1 MVSIVLWY
9 NILFEINITSKQLQ
23 SKDLDIHSA
32 VQQLHHTKAY
42 LVDCRSDIGFERV
55 LVDAAEIAKDLEI
68 PPTFEAV
75 PRLRRRKKQFAYE
88 AEDEPVQDQK
98 QNFKVNFFFAI
109 LDTAIRSVEER
120 FEQMRTIES
129 VFGFLYHIQSLQN
142 KTSQEILEC
151 CMKLESALQHG
162 DLRDLVASDL
172 CGELQAIARRLS
184 GETKSPQD
192 VFRFIICQ
200 NFEDSLPNLCIAL
213 RILLTLPVSVASG
226 ERSFSK
232 LKLIKTYIQSSMCQG
247 RLVGLATLYIEHELT
262 DKLDLKDLVINF
274 AQKKAR
280 KVQF

>member
-1 MVSIVLWY
+1 M
-9 NILFEINITSKQLQ
+9 
-23 SKDLDIHSA
+23 
-32 VQQLHHTKAY
+32 
-42 LVDCRSDIGFERV
+42 
-55 LVDAAEIAKDLEI
+55 LVDAAKIAKDLEI
-68 PPTFEAV
+68 PPTFEAE

-88 AEDEPVQDQK
+88 AEDEPVQDPK

-129 VFGFLYHIQSLQN
+129 VFGFLYHIHGLQS

-162 DLRDLVASDL
+162 DNRDLVASDL
-172 CGELQAIARRLS
+172 CGELQSIAQQLCE
-184 GETKSPQD
+184 ETKSPQD
-192 VFRFIICQ
+192 VFRFILCQ
-200 NFEDSLPNLCIAL
+200 NLEDSLPNLCIAL

-232 LKLIKTYIQSSMCQG
+232 LKLIKTYIRSSMCQD
-247 RLVGLATLYIEHELT
+247 RLVGLATLSIEHELA
-262 DKLDLKDLVINF
+262 DKLDLKDLVIDF